1 MFSPQHFV
9 FGSPFLLSLS
19 AYTCN
24 AGTHDFYPPL
34 STGQLFSLLYQ
45 VPLVGFPKKSFF
57 GDGFSA
63 SNYRLAKKYSRD
75 VEAATLRRIHLR

>member
-1 MFSPQHFV
+1 MFFPQHFV

-34 STGQLFSLLYQ
+34 STGPLLLLLLYHPNLLLSHWICEKQ
-45 VPLVGFPKKSFF
+45 VK
-57 GDGFSA
+57 
-63 SNYRLAKKYSRD
+63 
-75 VEAATLRRIHLR
+75 